1 MNKRIK
7 KKHKKKAMQL
17 LTQLCATL
25 ADMENMRAHDY
36 KHILDECRTNYVEHI
51 RTMLTKELESSAY
64 DLKDIQLIYNEAE
77 NTVDGTITLMKPP
90 TEFEII
96 IENK

>member
-17 LTQLCATL
+17 LTQLCATI
-25 ADMENMRAHDY
+25 ADIENTRKYDY
-36 KHILDECRTNYVEHI
+36 KHILDECRTNYIEHLKS
-51 RTMLTKELESSAY
+51 MLTDGLKSSAY
-64 DLKDIQLIYNEAE
+64 SLEDIQLIYNEAE

-96 IENK
+96 LKNK